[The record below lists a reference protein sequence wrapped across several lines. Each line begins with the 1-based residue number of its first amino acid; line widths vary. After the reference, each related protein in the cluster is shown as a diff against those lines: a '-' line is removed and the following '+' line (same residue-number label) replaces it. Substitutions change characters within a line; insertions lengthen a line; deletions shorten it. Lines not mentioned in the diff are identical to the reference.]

1 MVARTAPGTGRCA
14 VDIKEIISLKN
25 ARPFIPFALVMADGR
40 EFEVSHPDFM
50 ARSPL
55 GRSVTL
61 YDAVGVHYLDV
72 RLIAEFRHSE
82 SSSQPE

>member
-1 MVARTAPGTGRCA
+1 M
-14 VDIKEIISLKN
+14 DIREIISLKN
-25 ARPFIPFALVMADGR
+25 AKPFVPFVCVMADGR

-55 GRSVTL
+55 GRSVTV

-72 RLIAEFRHSE
+72 RLIAELRHAE
-82 SSSQPE
+82 TSSQPE